1 MIQLLAVRNSPEV
14 DYTIVNHMDLGE
26 VDGDNLSDAR
36 TLLASDTSGSGQSAS
51 EKPNM
56 LITQAS
62 HHTCYLCALSRA

>member
-14 DYTIVNHMDLGE
+14 DYPIVNHMDLGE

-36 TLLASDTSGSGQSAS
+36 TSLASDTSGSGQSTS

-56 LITQAS
+56 LITQAA